1 MFIYSSL
8 SIHIQRLNLQKNKG
22 KSLISFALKALFAN
36 KLKTILIYLSLIF
49 SIISIFLISSIS
61 NGIITM
67 YSSMLKSDGDIII
80 TQANIS
86 DTFFS
91 NVNIDLIEKI
101 NKIPDILESSA
112 LIVGA
117 SPVEKLP
124 IVAIYGASSNRFKNY
139 KLEIGNYPKQNEVIV
154 GKSIYEQLTNKD
166 EIQIANKSFKIS
178 GVFKSEIGFE
188 NGGVVLTITDAGE
201 IFNKSASMIMVNTT
215 LNSNIENI
223 IKDIKLIDTQIDAK
237 STQNFVDNYNQ
248 FKIIKTSSNVI
259 SLIAFCMGL
268 LGIVSLMSITIN
280 QRKSEFGIKRALGI
294 KTSKIVFSIML
305 ESFILGVFSFISAF
319 IISILI
325 LFFIKNASSLQG
337 YVNGEISNELAL
349 YIFIASISMAII
361 GSIIPAL
368 NASKTDPIELI
379 QGNRI

>member
-1 MFIYSSL
+1 MIA
-8 SIHIQRLNLQKNKG
+8 
-22 KSLISFALKALFAN
+22 FAFKALMAN

-49 SIISIFLISSIS
+49 SIVSIFLISSIS

-80 TQANIS
+80 TQAKIS

-91 NVNIDLIEKI
+91 NVNINLIEKI
-101 NKIPDILESSA
+101 NQIKDVKESSA

-124 IVAIYGASSNRFKNY
+124 IVAIYGASDNRFKNY
-139 KLEIGNYPKQNEVIV
+139 KLTQGKYPSKGEVIV
-154 GKSIYEQLTNKD
+154 GKSIFEQLLNKN
-166 EIQIANKSFKIS
+166 EIQIANKIFKIS

-188 NGGVVLTITDAGE
+188 NGGVVLTIADAGE

-215 LNSNIENI
+215 LNSNVDEI
-223 IKDIKLIDTQIDAK
+223 IKNIKALDEQIEAK

-259 SLIAFCMGL
+259 SFIAFSMGL

-280 QRKSEFGIKRALGI
+280 QRRAEFGIKRALGI
-294 KTSKIVFSIML
+294 STSKIVYSIMI

-319 IISILI
+319 IFSNIVLY
-325 LFFIKNASSLQG
+325 FIKNASSLQG
-337 YVNGEISNELAL
+337 YVNGEISNELAF
-349 YIFIASISMAII
+349 YIFVTSIFMAIF

-368 NASKTDPIELI
+368 NAAKIDPVELI
-379 QGNRI
+379 QGNKI

>member
-1 MFIYSSL
+1 MLSYSK
-8 SIHIQRLNLQKNKG
+8 SIILQNIKG
-22 KSLISFALKALFAN
+22 IILIFYAMKALLAN
-36 KLKTILIYLSLIF
+36 KLKTLLIYLSLIF
-49 SIISIFLISSIS
+49 SIVSIFLISSIS

-80 TQANIS
+80 TQAKIS

-91 NVNIDLIEKI
+91 NVNINLMEQI
-101 NKIPDILESSA
+101 NKIPDVYESSA

-124 IVAIYGASSNRFKNY
+124 IVAVYGASSNRFKNY
-139 KLEIGNYPKQNEVIV
+139 KLESGSYPQKNEVIV
-154 GKSIYEQLTNKD
+154 GKSIYEQLSNKK
-166 EIQIANKSFKIS
+166 EIQIANRTFKIS

-188 NGGVVLTITDAGE
+188 NGGVVLTIGDAGE

-215 LNSNIENI
+215 LNSDVERI
-223 IKDIKLIDTQIDAK
+223 IKDIKALDEQLDAK

-259 SLIAFCMGL
+259 SFIAFSMGL

-294 KTSKIVFSIML
+294 STSKIVYSIMT
-305 ESFILGVFSFISAF
+305 ESFILGLTSFISAF
-319 IISILI
+319 VISHIV
-325 LFFIKNASSLQG
+325 LFSIKNISSLQG
-337 YVNGEISNELAL
+337 YVNGEISNELAF
-349 YIFIASISMAII
+349 YIFVTSIFMAIF

-368 NASKTDPIELI
+368 NAAKTDPVELI
-379 QGNRI
+379 QGNKI